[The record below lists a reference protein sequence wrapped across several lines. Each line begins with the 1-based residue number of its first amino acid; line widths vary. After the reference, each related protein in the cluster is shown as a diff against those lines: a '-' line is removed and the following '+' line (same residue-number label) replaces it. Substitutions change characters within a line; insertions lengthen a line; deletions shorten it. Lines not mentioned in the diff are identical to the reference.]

1 MTNSHR
7 ARTAADVK
15 TNRWQ
20 RRDFVKGVAALA
32 GAAGLLP
39 YGVGQAAAEPAPET
53 TRIRLYQAPTICLAP
68 QYVAEDLLRAEGF
81 SEIEYATLANPAPS
95 PMTSQKAESIS
106 A

>member
-1 MTNSHR
+1 M
-7 ARTAADVK
+7 
-15 TNRWQ
+15 
-20 RRDFVKGVAALA
+20 KGVAALA